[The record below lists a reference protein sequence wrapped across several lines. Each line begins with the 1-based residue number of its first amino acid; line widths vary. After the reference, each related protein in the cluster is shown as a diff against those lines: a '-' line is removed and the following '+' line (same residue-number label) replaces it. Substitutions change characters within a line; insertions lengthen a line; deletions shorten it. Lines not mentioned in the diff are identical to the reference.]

1 MAVKFSNN
9 GKTTLASNIT
19 SSATSISVTDGSVF
33 PTLGSGDYFYLT
45 FENSSSGVEI
55 VKVTDLTGNTLT
67 VERAQ
72 ENTTASA
79 YASGDRAELRLTVG
93 GITDSSGTS
102 RFYAKAGEAISKGQ
116 AVYISGN
123 VSSVPVISLANASDA
138 NKMPAFGLADSD
150 LANNEF
156 GYVVSYGELSGID
169 TATSLN
175 LHDTLYV
182 SATTAGAITNT
193 APSGEG
199 NLIQNMG
206 VVVRENSNNGS
217 VKVGG
222 AGRSNAAPNLNDGNI
237 FIGNSSNKAVTA
249 SLGTEISSYLSS
261 NDISTGNITVS
272 GTVDGRDVAADGT
285 KLDGIASGA
294 EVNVNADWN
303 ATSGDAQ
310 ILNKPTIPTNNNQLT
325 NGAGYATESY
335 VNTSV
340 SNLVDSAPSTLDTL
354 NELAAALG
362 DDANFSTTV
371 TNSIAT
377 KLPLAG
383 GTLTGNLSFGDNDK
397 AIFGDG
403 SDLQIYHDGSNSYI
417 RDIGTG
423 NLNILA
429 DELKIMNAAGTEN
442 KAFFVSDGGSYLYHN
457 NSAKLETTATGID
470 VAGTVEADAMTV
482 NGNTVWNAG
491 NDGSGSG
498 LDADT
503 VDGLQGSSFLRSDA
517 FDVSSSGLYL
527 QGGSYNAGTDTT
539 TAPLII
545 DEGDHIYTKDGGY
558 LRKLIGKTTGD
569 TIEVGQ
575 SGTGLIGQINF
586 LPGTAGNSAVKING
600 NTVWNAG
607 NDGAGSGLD
616 ADTLDGYQLDGSTS
630 IATRVF
636 NNKGQTHGTVNN
648 FNAAMTP
655 GPNYIQGSTN
665 GPESSGQWYGFM
677 LGLGSEYGTTTGS
690 SNNYAAQM
698 YFKRNA
704 SSNANY
710 LHMRSLENG
719 SWGSWLKVSA
729 GYADSAGSAGNAD
742 TVDGIQAS
750 QFLRSDVADVYA
762 GRVLEFGNAGNG
774 SNTSG
779 AFLTIEGNTDSTGEG
794 SGRLF
799 FREHNST
806 TASADNFGMSLGYR
820 GGATSVTTAMGNSWT
835 GLTAIGNGEWG
846 MWGHDNN
853 ATGSLIA
860 HGPRSGA
867 YTDFTGL
874 KVGGNYV
881 WHAGNDGDGSGLDAD
896 TVDGVHAYRIPYAL
910 NGNFGS
916 TNTDTAGG
924 GIGSNSITRSMFY
937 RDNGSNFGT
946 IGFHAQHSSSG
957 DYAWQMASTNYT
969 DASSIQARVKN
980 NGTWTSPVTI
990 WNSGN
995 DGTGS
1000 GLDADLL
1007 DGLDSTAFAR
1017 VDQTAAIKSF
1027 NSTLTINSYTRIARI
1042 TGNSL
1047 STAVR
1052 AYFSGTASNIV
1063 VNAFADILVNHTGDI
1078 QISSNSSDYT
1088 TLTLKVEANGDN
1100 EDYDLYAKH
1109 TAGTT
1114 TLTLITTIHSIGLE
1128 TITPNPTATAYSG
1141 GTSAEHAMIQGG
1153 LRYSQSSSNVDI
1165 YSDGDYYSGSSK
1177 VWHAGNDGSGSGLDA
1192 DTVDG
1197 LHASS
1202 FEPASATIIHQ
1213 GSDITS
1219 QDWNTFIDGTEASW
1233 NTAVNASGSNR
1244 PPAYPYGQSLSI
1256 SKSAQAKFQLYASHV
1271 ASDGGGLYYRS
1282 GWSTDYRP
1290 WVEIWDSGNDGAGS
1304 GLDADLLD
1312 GLDLHTGRNNE
1323 ANKVVRTDVN
1333 GYIQAGWINTTS
1345 GATTAT
1351 IDRIYASNDGYIR
1364 YVTPA
1369 TLVSQ
1374 LGLWTSGNDGSGSGL
1389 DADLLDGV
1397 QGANYLRSDATNA
1410 NATFT
1415 DITLDDQ
1422 IISSGDTDTYMQFH
1436 AADEWRVVTGAIVAS
1451 GNVTA
1456 FSDERLKDNIETLDG
1471 SKVYESVAYH
1481 ILKMAKPRQVLLL
1494 KRYRK

>member
-55 VKVTDLTGNTLT
+55 VKVTNLTGNTLT

-123 VSSVPVISLANASDA
+123 VSSVPVVSLANASDA

-182 SATTAGAITNT
+182 SATTAGAITTT

-383 GTLTGNLSFGDNDK
+383 GTLTGNLSFGDNNK
-397 AIFGDG
+397 AIFGAG
-403 SDLQIYHDGSNSYI
+403 SDLQIYHDGSHSYI
-417 RDIGTG
+417 TDVGTG
-423 NLNILA
+423 NLRLQGDNLV
-429 DELKIMNAAGTEN
+429 LQN
-442 KAFFVSDGGSYLYHN
+442 SDATKNYAVAVNGGAIDLRHN
-457 NSAKLETTATGID
+457 NSVKLATTATGID
-470 VAGTVEADAMTV
+470 VTGTITADGLSLTGNGTSLSLLGLTQSIAGGNSNLKIGSSDAAAADKGGQLNFTANTTTLANYPVAGIHGYHETLGAGNYSGYLSLFTTATGGAITERIRIDSSGVTTFKYNTKVYTGGYPETRLGISDSNYFNFTFDNPSDALSIGKNSSTKMTLTASGRLGIGTSLPASSLHIVDSGLATQLRISNTTADATTKYGTVLGSHYTNSEEPVAGMLLTSSSSSNGNTVSIGGGISTANAANQIVFYTTANKTTLTGTERMRIDSGGRLSVGTTSSFNDGAISALGSGRQAFTAKVTNNANSLFQGFNSSGTAVIQAVGTGDFYATRMIGTKDGAAPAILDRLTSDGDIALFRKDGATVGSIGTVAGDIVIGTGTAGLRFWDSGPAIQPRNSDGSANNDAIDLGISTSRFKDLYLSGAAYV
-482 NGNTVWNAG
+482 NGNTVWHSG
-491 NDGSGSG
+491 NDAS
-498 LDADT
+498 
-503 VDGLQGSSFLRSDA
+503 
-517 FDVSSSGLYL
+517 
-527 QGGSYNAGTDTT
+527 
-539 TAPLII
+539 
-545 DEGDHIYTKDGGY
+545 
-558 LRKLIGKTTGD
+558 
-569 TIEVGQ
+569 
-575 SGTGLIGQINF
+575 
-586 LPGTAGNSAVKING
+586 
-600 NTVWNAG
+600 
-607 NDGAGSGLD
+607 GSGLD

-630 IATRVF
+630 IATRIF
-636 NNKGQTHGTVNN
+636 NNKGRAHGAVNN
-648 FNAAMTP
+648 FNTAMTP
-655 GPNYIQGSTN
+655 GPNYLQGNTN
-665 GPESSGQWYGFM
+665 GPGSGNDQWYGLMF
-677 LGLGSEYGTTTGS
+677 GLGSEYGTTTGTS
-690 SNNYAAQM
+690 GHYAAQM

-710 LHMRSLENG
+710 LHMRSMESG

-742 TVDGIQAS
+742 TVDGLHGTDLVETSNGAS
-750 QFLRSDVADVYA
+750 SDLNTNLSAQM
-762 GRVLEFGNAGNG
+762 FGFNTGTANRPQNYGQGLTIVSDGKTQNNSSNWATQIAFGTDENSMYFRGKTNAG
-774 SNTSG
+774 SW
-779 AFLTIEGNTDSTGEG
+779 
-794 SGRLF
+794 
-799 FREHNST
+799 
-806 TASADNFGMSLGYR
+806 
-820 GGATSVTTAMGNSWT
+820 NSWQT
-835 GLTAIGNGEWG
+835 
-846 MWGHDNN
+846 
-853 ATGSLIA
+853 
-860 HGPRSGA
+860 
-867 YTDFTGL
+867 
-874 KVGGNYV
+874 V
-881 WHAGNDGDGSGLDAD
+881 WHTGNDGS
-896 TVDGVHAYRIPYAL
+896 
-910 NGNFGS
+910 
-916 TNTDTAGG
+916 
-924 GIGSNSITRSMFY
+924 
-937 RDNGSNFGT
+937 
-946 IGFHAQHSSSG
+946 
-957 DYAWQMASTNYT
+957 
-969 DASSIQARVKN
+969 
-980 NGTWTSPVTI
+980 
-990 WNSGN
+990 
-995 DGTGS
+995 GS

-1177 VWHAGNDGSGSGLDA
+1177 VWHAGNDG
-1192 DTVDG
+1192 
-1197 LHASS
+1197 
-1202 FEPASATIIHQ
+1202 
-1213 GSDITS
+1213 
-1219 QDWNTFIDGTEASW
+1219 
-1233 NTAVNASGSNR
+1233 
-1244 PPAYPYGQSLSI
+1244 
-1256 SKSAQAKFQLYASHV
+1256 
-1271 ASDGGGLYYRS
+1271 
-1282 GWSTDYRP
+1282 
-1290 WVEIWDSGNDGAGS
+1290 AGS

-1312 GLDLHTGRNNE
+1312 GYHASTTRNA
-1323 ANKVVRTDVN
+1323 ANTIPIRDVN
-1333 GYIQAGWINTTS
+1333 GYLQLGWINTTS
-1345 GATTAT
+1345 GATTST
-1351 IDRIYASNDGYIR
+1351 IDRIYASSDSYIR

-1369 TLVSQ
+1369 TLISQ
-1374 LGLWTSGNDGSGSGL
+1374 LGLWTSGND
-1389 DADLLDGV
+1389 
-1397 QGANYLRSDATNA
+1397 
-1410 NATFT
+1410 
-1415 DITLDDQ
+1415 
-1422 IISSGDTDTYMQFH
+1422 
-1436 AADEWRVVTGAIVAS
+1436 
-1451 GNVTA
+1451 
-1456 FSDERLKDNIETLDG
+1456 
-1471 SKVYESVAYH
+1471 
-1481 ILKMAKPRQVLLL
+1481 
-1494 KRYRK
+1494 